1 MIKHIKD
8 VRGKNSKVTFS
19 WEHPTGIVHQK
30 IWFKDFIE
38 LKLSRTQVNCDGGG
52 ALSRATPRSI
62 TRRVAGLYV
71 QALRHKV

>member
-19 WEHPTGIVHQK
+19 WEHPTGIVYQK
-30 IWFKDFIE
+30 LWFKDFIE
-38 LKLSRTQVNCDGGG
+38 LKLRRTHVNCDGG
-52 ALSRATPRSI
+52 ALSRATPPSI

-71 QALRHKV
+71 QALRHKA